1 MPLSAHDEF
10 LRLQDRST
18 DEYTDRILDLAVER
32 YASWQR
38 GSGSFAAGRAV
49 ERLGRLIGGTSAV
62 AEMLGRRR
70 VRLEADH
77 MRRGMPSLQAMRWA
91 ADDQNLIPNVSPE
104 KAIADLVK
112 RDPRL
117 APGFRR
123 VQELYGNERA
133 FALAK
138 SSDLAITRQVQD
150 VIAEALRAG
159 KSLPDSEGL
168 IAQIGGWARAYGEN
182 VFRTNLSTAYA
193 NGRFLEAND
202 PDLEGFVVGFE
213 RMEVMDS
220 RTRENH
226 RHAHGLTAGLRDPI
240 WLRLGVPG
248 GYQCRASLRLIDKY
262 EAGRRGLL
270 DLAGHMRPASVPPG
284 AYNDEGFDNRVSF
297 DLMGVM

>member
-10 LRLQDRST
+10 LQLQDRST
-18 DEYTDRILDLAVER
+18 AEYTDRILDLAVER
-32 YASWQR
+32 NRALQTGRGMVEGAYAR
-38 GSGSFAAGRAV
+38 

-77 MRRGMPSLQAMRWA
+77 MRRGLPSLQAMRWA
-91 ADDQNLIPNVSPE
+91 ADDQNLIPNVTPE

-117 APGFRR
+117 APGYRR
-123 VQELYGNERA
+123 VQELYGQERA

-138 SSDLAITRQVQD
+138 SSDLVVTRQVQD
-150 VIAEALRAG
+150 VISEALRTGAA
-159 KSLPDSEGL
+159 LPDSEGL
-168 IAQIGGWARAYGEN
+168 IAKIGGWARSYGEN

-202 PDLEGFVVGFE
+202 PDLDGFVVGFE

-248 GYQCRASLRLIDKY
+248 GYQCRAALRLVDKY

-270 DLAGHMRPASVPPG
+270 DGSGNMRIASAPPG